1 VVQFRGCCLIS
12 AVGIDADSP
21 NWETGGV
28 RVPVTYANVAS
39 TVALL
44 VALGGG
50 TYAIAATS
58 APPLH
63 ACAKRK
69 GGALRLA
76 SKCRKSERAVTLAQV
91 GPVGPQGPAGP
102 GGAAG
107 SAGSKGA
114 AGNNGASAVTNSTVL
129 SWGGQMNE
137 TNSDYTWRQQRV
149 LGTFTKAQPA
159 SRVVITVDG
168 TMSSD
173 AFSCLVQVRVDGVT
187 AGGSSTTNPATDST
201 GATGQR
207 GPGSPLASPYSGS
220 IVSPFSITGDFGVLA
235 SGPHTVTLWTA
246 SNSATNNCGTDPYNY
261 HAGSATI
268 LELG

>member
-1 VVQFRGCCLIS
+1 
-12 AVGIDADSP
+12 
-21 NWETGGV
+21 V

-50 TYAIAATS
+50 TYAIAASS

-63 ACAKRK
+63 ACAKRN

-91 GPVGPQGPAGP
+91 GPAGPQGPAGP
-102 GGAAG
+102 GGATGAAG
-107 SAGSKGA
+107 SNGAPGSKGA
-114 AGNNGASAVTNSTVL
+114 AGNDGASAVTNSTVL

-137 TNSDYTWRQQRV
+137 TNGDDIWRQQRV

-159 SRVVITVDG
+159 SRVVITIDG
-168 TMSSD
+168 SMSSD
-173 AFSCLVQVRVDGVT
+173 AFSCLVQVRVDGLT
-187 AGGSSTTNPATDST
+187 AGGSSTTKPETDATGS
-201 GATGQR
+201 TGQR
-207 GPGSPLASPYSGS
+207 GQGSPLVSPYSGS
-220 IVSPFSITGDFGVLA
+220 IVSPFSITAGFGALA
-235 SGPHTVTLWTA
+235 SGLHTVTLWTA

-261 HAGSATI
+261 DAGSVTI